1 MKTVAVVLA
10 AGKGSRMN
18 TAVKKQYME
27 INGKPVV
34 CHSIAAFERAGID
47 EIVLVTGK
55 DDIEWCQREIV
66 QANHFEWVT
75 KIVAGGKERYDSV
88 YAALQVISDADYIL
102 IHDGARPCVSTEVI
116 WRTIE
121 AAKETGASVAAVPV
135 KDTIKVVNAEGIAV
149 DTPDRST
156 LWSVQTPQTF
166 AADVIRQAYE
176 KMYRQKPEHLKITDD
191 AMVVEHFSAHQVK
204 IAMGDYCNIKIT
216 TMDDI
221 PAAEQYLLGAAG
233 Q

>member
-27 INGKPVV
+27 IKGKPVI
-34 CHSIAAFERAGID
+34 CHSIAAFEQAGID

-66 QANHFEWVT
+66 QANHFERVT

-166 AADVIRQAYE
+166 AADVIHQAYE
-176 KMYRQKPEHLKITDD
+176 KMYREKPEYLKITDD
-191 AMVVEHFSAHQVK
+191 AMVVEYFSTRKVK
-204 IAMGDYCNIKIT
+204 IVMGDYCNIKIT

-221 PAAEQYLLGAAG
+221 PSAEQYLQGSAEL
-233 Q
+233 